1 MTGREGTTTRVHVA
15 ALHAG
20 PPGHLERQGPRRL
33 AGVRRLRTVPAAG
46 ETPATTQSWQG
57 RADDACGA
65 VLAG

>member
-1 MTGREGTTTRVHVA
+1 MLARLGD
-15 ALHAG
+15 
-20 PPGHLERQGPRRL
+20 LERQGPRRL